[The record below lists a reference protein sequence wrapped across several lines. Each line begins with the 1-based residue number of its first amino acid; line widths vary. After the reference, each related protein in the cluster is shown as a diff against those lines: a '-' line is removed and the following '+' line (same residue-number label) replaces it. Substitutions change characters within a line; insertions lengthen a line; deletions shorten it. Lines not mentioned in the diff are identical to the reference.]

1 MFKGPQGMSLAGNA
15 PAAAAAAA
23 AATASVAAPPHQ
35 EKMGREVAGF
45 EPRPTPTKNNKKL
58 KNGHRGEIMCK

>member
-15 PAAAAAAA
+15 PAAAAAA
-23 AATASVAAPPHQ
+23 TASVAANPPHQ

-45 EPRPTPTKNNKKL
+45 EPRPTPTKNNKKI
-58 KNGHRGEIMCK
+58 KNGHRGEIGL